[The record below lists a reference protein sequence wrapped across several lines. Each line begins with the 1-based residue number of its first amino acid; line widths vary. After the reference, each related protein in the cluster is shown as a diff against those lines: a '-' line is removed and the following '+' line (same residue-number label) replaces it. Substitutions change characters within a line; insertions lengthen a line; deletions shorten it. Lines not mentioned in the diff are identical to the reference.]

1 MPRVAIRKPRPH
13 ERYTAVQP
21 YLLAKF
27 TVIGEPIAKARP
39 RWTGRGQTYT
49 PRPTRDG
56 EAHIQDCCFVADPTL
71 RPKLGL
77 IFLRVEFH
85 MAGLGR
91 ADLDNML
98 KLVADALNGIAWHD
112 DRQITRTHA
121 EIFMFSDRPRTE
133 VEVWL
138 VGIPA

>member
-1 MPRVAIRKPRPH
+1 
-13 ERYTAVQP
+13 
-21 YLLAKF
+21 
-27 TVIGEPIAKARP
+27 
-39 RWTGRGQTYT
+39 
-49 PRPTRDG
+49 
-56 EAHIQDCCFVADPTL
+56 
-71 RPKLGL
+71 
-77 IFLRVEFH
+77 